1 MRHTTPLAA
10 EALSTMTSPGSPL
23 FEVFDSL
30 SERQRETMALLGEGC
45 TSKEIARSLGLSE
58 SAVVQRIETVRR
70 KAGGVLRKDLAR
82 NYRTYVQSCARGER
96 DAPLSNFGPP
106 TPEHPSFAGTCNGLT
121 GKSFQLSAPPS
132 AEQTDRRKQPV
143 EDMLLGD
150 AIPFEI
156 ASPWG
161 SQSEPAVVPGVLE
174 GRSAALNRMLAAMG
188 LALGMLVLCL
198 VLLAV
203 ASEIGE
209 LV

>member
-1 MRHTTPLAA
+1 MTTP
-10 EALSTMTSPGSPL
+10 SSPL

-30 SERQRETMALLGEGC
+30 SERQRQTMALLGEGR
-45 TSKEIARSLGLSE
+45 TSKEIARSLGISE
-58 SAVVQRIETVRR
+58 SAAVQRIETVRR

-82 NYRTYVQSCARGER
+82 TYRSYLKSLGQESNGTTARVECP
-96 DAPLSNFGPP
+96 DDPLWRPGQ
-106 TPEHPSFAGTCNGLT
+106 AACNDLT
-121 GKSFQLSAPPS
+121 GKSFQLSASLPG
-132 AEQTDRRKQPV
+132 EQTDHRNQSV
-143 EDMLLGD
+143 EDMFLGD
-150 AIPFEI
+150 AIPFEV
-156 ASPWG
+156 AAPWG

-174 GRSAALNRMLAAMG
+174 GRSAALNRMLAAVG